1 MIATYTLATETAIG
15 MKPLRIAPMTLAKAE
30 FWRDEL
36 AKAGKTVFVLNLA
49 TE

>member
-1 MIATYTLATETAIG
+1 MIATYTLATETANG

-36 AKAGKTVFVLNLA
+36 AKAGKIVFVINLNA
-49 TE
+49 E